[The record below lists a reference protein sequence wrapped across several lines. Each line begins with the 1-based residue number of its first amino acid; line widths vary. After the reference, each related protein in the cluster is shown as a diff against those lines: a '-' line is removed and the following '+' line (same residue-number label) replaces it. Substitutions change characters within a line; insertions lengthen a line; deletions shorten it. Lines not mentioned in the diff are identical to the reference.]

1 MTLSYEGDQH
11 YNSILSSET
20 EFGRLLTPPGQFED
34 ARLAELKSEHLVM
47 NGGFAE
53 GKCDAVIKKAI
64 KESLAAEASVDH
76 SGDESD
82 AETQKAIEASLAEK
96 EASVDHSGDESEKNG
111 GDDSSIP
118 APLPRSTAI
127 WTNEHDWVG
136 SRVMCWDA
144 YKADDEPGAVQF
156 GTVEAHNAS
165 NDIFLVVMD
174 DGMKSFIN
182 KDGVEA
188 AKDEW
193 ERSDKKSVLK
203 HFMRLS
209 KRAWSKKAY
218 RVLKN
223 LRRRRKRTKRPKRP
237 EAATKVAVAKVA
249 AKAKAKAAKA
259 KAAKVKAAKT
269 KTKQQA
275 LEAQ

>member
-1 MTLSYEGDQH
+1 MKQLVQKKMPTGLEEEIGGVQGSVSMKLSYEGGQH
-11 YNSILSSET
+11 YNSILSSESQ
-20 EFGRLLTPPGQFED
+20 FGRLLTPPGQFED
-34 ARLAELKSEHLVM
+34 ARLAELKFELLVM
-47 NGGFAE
+47 NGGVAE

-64 KESLAAEASVDH
+64 KESLAA
-76 SGDESD
+76 
-82 AETQKAIEASLAEK
+82 

-144 YKADDEPGAVQF
+144 YKVDEEPGTMQF

-193 ERSDKKSVLK
+193 ERSDKKSEYESVEAFYKAVEEGLEQESIP
-203 HFMRLS
+203 RLEKS
-209 KRAWSKKAY
+209 SSS
-218 RVLKN
+218 
-223 LRRRRKRTKRPKRP
+223 
-237 EAATKVAVAKVA
+237 
-249 AKAKAKAAKA
+249 
-259 KAAKVKAAKT
+259 
-269 KTKQQA
+269 
-275 LEAQ
+275 

>member
-1 MTLSYEGDQH
+1 MLAAGRIFYQRPIQIYVFNEATGAKKMPTGLEEEIGGVQGSVSMKLSYEGGQH
-11 YNSILSSET
+11 YNSISSSET

-76 SGDESD
+76 SGDESN

-136 SRVMCWDA
+136 SRVMFWDA
-144 YKADDEPGAVQF
+144 DKADDEPGAMQF
-156 GTVEAHNAS
+156 GTVEAHNALS
-165 NDIFLVVMD
+165 GIFLVVMD
-174 DGMKSFIN
+174 DG
-182 KDGVEA
+182 
-188 AKDEW
+188 
-193 ERSDKKSVLK
+193 
-203 HFMRLS
+203 
-209 KRAWSKKAY
+209 
-218 RVLKN
+218 
-223 LRRRRKRTKRPKRP
+223 TK
-237 EAATKVAVAKVA
+237 
-249 AKAKAKAAKA
+249 
-259 KAAKVKAAKT
+259 
-269 KTKQQA
+269 
-275 LEAQ
+275 